1 MGRRDVDPQP
11 AEFKGNGLCVLF
23 FFDKNI
29 YKSIEYLRCLACKF
43 QGGFGPDG
51 CFSDIFRRPLS
62 VFGLVRRFG
71 LTLPL
76 QSDCYFITFRSGFY
90 MSK

>member
-1 MGRRDVDPQP
+1 MGLRFEETRMGRRDVDPQP

-29 YKSIEYLRCLACKF
+29 YKSIKYLRCLACKF

-62 VFGLVRRFG
+62 VFGLV
-71 LTLPL
+71 L
-76 QSDCYFITFRSGFY
+76 RSA
-90 MSK
+90 

>member
-29 YKSIEYLRCLACKF
+29 YKSIKYLRCLACKF
-43 QGGFGPDG
+43 QGGFGPDRL
-51 CFSDIFRRPLS
+51 FFRYFQTAS
-62 VFGLVRRFG
+62 VGVWPCPQAG

-76 QSDCYFITFRSGFY
+76 QSDCYFITFRSGFC
-90 MSK
+90 MPK